1 MGSSTSINA
10 NNELN
15 RQEKLQ
21 ELNKISLPNCDIN
34 SEHKIMQLNMVCVD
48 ERCDFNQQLNPL
60 CAQCLE
66 EQIHKFPNHQNA
78 SVPSILREIGNQ
90 ALQSEKIKQQQKSSL
105 LNQQRIDFSSGITPI
120 EQSNNI
126 SQCLEGIIKS
136 IECIKAT
143 CRILE
148 NNVRDV
154 IRIYSETKNQILL
167 NSNWNVIC
175 KQYESITQQPLTSS
189 TVKKCLE
196 ELRYYCKI
204 EEKQVLL
211 FDLEKSINYYLE
223 QDTTDYAKQMIGLC
237 KRIEDIAKGAINL
250 SKPQN
255 FNQYKQDCWQNLKQ
269 TKQKQDIIRQNAQE
283 QQNILQDSYYSQ
295 NQEMKYNLESFMQS
309 KRSVSPQKRQLNSS
323 HIDYQNDSMLSQ
335 QNIYTLSPQ
344 KNKQYDKDEKN
355 IYKDSNIQFQKQ
367 LKTTQAFKKEK
378 EQSQRNPSPQ
388 RENNSQ
394 LKKLQQTEPQFNS
407 SKRMTHSQL
416 TDYIA
421 QERQATKDLLLDSRN
436 KIVIEMEDHIKS
448 VINFQDKKQ
457 KNNYL

>member
-1 MGSSTSINA
+1 MGSSPSVNA
-10 NNELN
+10 NNERS

-48 ERCDFNQQLNPL
+48 ERCEFNQQLNPL

-90 ALQSEKIKQQQKSSL
+90 ALQSEKIKQQQKSNI
-105 LNQQRIDFSSGITPI
+105 LNQQRVDFSSGINSI
-120 EQSNNI
+120 EQCNDI
-126 SQCLEGIIKS
+126 SSCLEGIIKS

-175 KQYESITQQPLTSS
+175 KQYESITQQPLTSQNL
-189 TVKKCLE
+189 KKCLE

-204 EEKQVLL
+204 EEKQVIL
-211 FDLEKSINYYLE
+211 FDLEKSINHYLE

-237 KRIEDIAKGAINL
+237 KRIEDMAKGAINL

-255 FNQYKQDCWQNLKQ
+255 FNQYKQDCLQSLKKA
-269 TKQKQDIIRQNAQE
+269 KQKQDIIRENHQE
-283 QQNILQDSYYSQ
+283 QQNILQDSYYYS
-295 NQEMKYNLESFMQS
+295 NQEEKQNLDSYKQS
-309 KRSVSPQKRQLNSS
+309 KRSVSPQRRQINSS
-323 HIDYQNDSMLSQ
+323 NINYQNDSMLSQ
-335 QNIYTLSPQ
+335 QNIYTVSPQ
-344 KNKQYDKDEKN
+344 KNKQYEKDQKN
-355 IYKDSNIQFQKQ
+355 VFKDSNLSIQKQ
-367 LKTTQAFKKEK
+367 MKTTQAFYR
-378 EQSQRNPSPQ
+378 EQEYNQRNQSPQ
-388 RENNSQ
+388 RENSQ
-394 LKKLQQTEPQFNS
+394 LKKLQQTEPQFNT

-421 QERQATKDLLLDSRN
+421 QERQGFGN
-436 KIVIEMEDHIKS
+436 IIVCS
-448 VINFQDKKQ
+448 
-457 KNNYL
+457 

>member
-1 MGSSTSINA
+1 MGGSPSINA
-10 NNELN
+10 NNEVN

-48 ERCDFNQQLNPL
+48 ERCEFHQQLNPL

-66 EQIHKFPNHQNA
+66 EQIHKFPNHQNT

-90 ALQSEKIKQQQKSSL
+90 ALQSEKIKLQQKSNL
-105 LNQQRIDFSSGITPI
+105 LAQQRLDFSSGIASI
-120 EQSNNI
+120 EQNSDI
-126 SQCLEGIIKS
+126 SSCLEGIIKS

-175 KQYESITQQPLTSS
+175 KQYESITQQPLTSQ
-189 TVKKCLE
+189 TLKKCLE

-211 FDLEKSINYYLE
+211 FDLEKSINNYLE

-237 KRIEDIAKGAINL
+237 KRIEDMAKGAINL

-255 FNQYKQDCWQNLKQ
+255 FNQYKQDCLQDLKKA
-269 TKQKQDIIRQNAQE
+269 KQKQDQIRQNEQE
-283 QQNILQDSYYSQ
+283 QQNELQDSYYSY
-295 NQEMKYNLESFMQS
+295 NQEAKQNLESYKQP
-309 KRSVSPQKRQLNSS
+309 KQSVSPQKRQLNSS
-323 HIDYQNDSMLSQ
+323 HIDYQNNSMYFQ
-335 QNIYTLSPQ
+335 QKMYTSSPQ
-344 KNKQYDKDEKN
+344 RNNQHEREEEKN
-355 IYKDSNIQFQKQ
+355 IFKDSNLTYSKQ
-367 LKTTQAFKKEK
+367 IKTTQAFYK
-378 EQSQRNPSPQ
+378 EQEYNQRNLSPQ
-388 RENNSQ
+388 RENSQ
-394 LKKLQQTEPQFNS
+394 LKKMQQTEPQFIS

-421 QERQATKDLLLDSRN
+421 QERQG
-436 KIVIEMEDHIKS
+436 
-448 VINFQDKKQ
+448 
-457 KNNYL
+457 